1 MFLNRYVNDVYYEMI
16 LDEYDLGYL
25 STLSEEQFRKIYDLF
40 REYGFSYM
48 EDIILRYLEIF
59 ERDYL
64 EVKNAFD
71 RLRADLGDDFIY
83 IIGNHLSL
91 LDQILE
97 SQGSCN

>member
-40 REYGFSYM
+40 IEYGFSYM

-59 ERDYL
+59 EMDYL
-64 EVKNAFD
+64 EVKNALD

-97 SQGSCN
+97 S